1 MAKKLCHGPCK
12 LLCSIAFSLSYQNLS
27 LHTLAGGWLTPP
39 PVAQVWKCWVHWCQA
54 QWHSDGVGHLQPQA
68 QNTVPPLISY
78 QGNGSTNL
86 CELQL
91 HSCGRGWAHAEL
103 TWHGCVPVCEMSSF
117 SIGPPETPSFFYVRE
132 TNPEIFFRPQ
142 PRQTNQKGLL
152 SSAIGNSVY
161 SQPVSE
167 QYSSKWYRGMLTWP
181 QNRSFS
187 VKSKQNP
194 GSL

>member
-1 MAKKLCHGPCK
+1 MFTAHFSHVHIVGQKSVQNNFSKADELLLTGVKNGKKIIPWTKWTPTQYCLQ
-12 LLCSIAFSLSYQNLS
+12 SILPKS

-39 PVAQVWKCWVHWCQA
+39 PVAQVWQCWVHWCQA
-54 QWHSDGVGHLQPQA
+54 QWLSDGVGHLQPQA
-68 QNTVPPLISY
+68 QNTIPTLTSN
-78 QGNGSTNL
+78 QRNGSTNL

-117 SIGPPETPSFFYVRE
+117 SIGPPETPLFFYVRE

-161 SQPVSE
+161 S
-167 QYSSKWYRGMLTWP
+167 
-181 QNRSFS
+181 
-187 VKSKQNP
+187 
-194 GSL
+194 